1 MGVPVVV
8 VVDLHVT
15 NPGKTERPMIG
26 VMLPVKCPLPVPIA
40 SEVNEVTEAASEAIE
55 ETEETEKSKAVD
67 TTQDSIQGSA
77 HLAPAL
83 LPVPLEEAAEARSA
97 EEMDRLLSLG
107 NHATEMVPPLM
118 VATETALH
126 LSPATETVVPLLS
139 PATETAVPLLSAVT
153 EMVLHLSAVIET
165 ALRPLDVIEMVL
177 PLSVATEKMVLP

>member
-97 EEMDRLLSLG
+97 EE
-107 NHATEMVPPLM
+107 
-118 VATETALH
+118 
-126 LSPATETVVPLLS
+126 
-139 PATETAVPLLSAVT
+139 TAVPLLSAVT
-153 EMVLHLSAVIET
+153 EMVLHLSAVIE
-165 ALRPLDVIEMVL
+165 
-177 PLSVATEKMVLP
+177 

>member
-40 SEVNEVTEAASEAIE
+40 SEVNELTEAASE

-97 EEMDRLLSLG
+97 EE
-107 NHATEMVPPLM
+107 
-118 VATETALH
+118 
-126 LSPATETVVPLLS
+126 
-139 PATETAVPLLSAVT
+139 TAVPLLSAVT
-153 EMVLHLSAVIET
+153 EMVLHLSAVIE
-165 ALRPLDVIEMVL
+165 
-177 PLSVATEKMVLP
+177 

>member
-40 SEVNEVTEAASEAIE
+40 SEVNEVTEAASEAI
-55 ETEETEKSKAVD
+55 EETEKSKAVD

-139 PATETAVPLLSAVT
+139 TATETVVPLLSPAT
-153 EMVLHLSAVIET
+153 ET

-177 PLSVATEKMVLP
+177 PLSVAKEKMVLP